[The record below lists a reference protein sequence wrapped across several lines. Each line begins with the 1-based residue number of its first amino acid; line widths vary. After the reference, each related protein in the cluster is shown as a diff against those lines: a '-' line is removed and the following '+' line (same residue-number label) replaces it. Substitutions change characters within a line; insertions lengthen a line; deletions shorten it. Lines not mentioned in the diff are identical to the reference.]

1 MLEKIKS
8 LEEKARQLEPN
19 DQNRLHWQRS
29 IEEYAFDFL
38 DKIKSNKAYVH
49 SESNGK
55 ELTEHPFSDQPIPI
69 EEALDI
75 LKKNVDTPGLNPA
88 SGGHLAYI
96 PGGGIFPTALGDY
109 LAAITNRYAGIFFG
123 GPGAVRMENML
134 IKWMCQVMG
143 YPENSSGNLASGGS
157 IGNLIAIVTARD
169 FKKIEPQN
177 IPNSVIYLT
186 SQVHHCVQK
195 AIRIAGLNQ
204 AQTTYIPVDQHFKMD
219 TNALRTQIQKD
230 LAEGKKP
237 FLLIG
242 SAGTTDV
249 GAIDP
254 LEELADI
261 AEEHDLW
268 FHVDGAYGGFFMLA
282 DSVKSKLKGIERSDS
297 LVIDPHKGLFLSYGL
312 GTVLIKNVK
321 AQQDAHFY
329 QANYMQDALLNTEEI
344 SPADLSPEL
353 TKHFR
358 GLRLWLPLQLFGI
371 APFKAGLEEK
381 LMLTQYFYGKIQE
394 LGFEVGPFPELSV
407 MIYRYVPEHGDANE
421 FNAQLI
427 QYVHQ
432 DGRVFLSSTTIE
444 GVYWIR
450 LAVLA
455 FRTHL
460 DTINLCLKVLE
471 EGVQMLKEKIMTG
484 EEKKQSF

>member
-1 MLEKIKS
+1 MINKIKALEK
-8 LEEKARQLEPN
+8 KALNLEPN
-19 DQNRLHWQRS
+19 AKNRLHWQRQV
-29 IEEYAFDFL
+29 EEYAFHFIDNISKEKTF
-38 DKIKSNKAYVH
+38 IKSD
-49 SESNGK
+49 ENGK
-55 ELTEHPFSDQPIPI
+55 NLMLHPIQDEPISI
-69 EEALDI
+69 EKTLEI
-75 LKKNVDTPGLNPA
+75 LKENVDTPGLNPA

-109 LAAITNRYAGIFFG
+109 LAAVTNRYAGIFFG

-134 IKWMCQVMG
+134 IRWMCSVMG
-143 YPENSSGNLASGGS
+143 YPESASGNLASGGS

-169 FKKIEPQN
+169 YKNIEPLT
-177 IPNSVIYLT
+177 ISKSVIYLT

-195 AIRIAGLNQ
+195 AIRIAGLKQ
-204 AQTTYIPVDQHFKMD
+204 AQITYIPVDEHFKMD
-219 TNALRTQIQKD
+219 TKILRQQIQGD
-230 LAEGKKP
+230 IESGKNP

-254 LEELADI
+254 LDDLADI
-261 AEEHDLW
+261 AQEFDLW
-268 FHVDGAYGGFFMLA
+268 FHVDGAYGGFFNLTE
-282 DSVKSKLKGIERSDS
+282 DGQKKLKGIERSDS

-312 GTVLIKNVK
+312 GAVLIKNVK
-321 AQQDAHFY
+321 AQQEAHFY

-358 GLRLWLPLQLFGI
+358 GLRLWLPLQLFGL
-371 APFKAGLEEK
+371 APFKAGLDEK
-381 LMLTQYFYGKIQE
+381 LLLTQYFYHEIKK

-407 MIYRYVPEHGDANE
+407 MIYRYVPENGDANE
-421 FNAQLI
+421 FNTKLI
-427 QYVHQ
+427 QYVHT

-444 GVYWIR
+444 GTYWLRI
-450 LAVLA
+450 AVLA

-460 DTINLCLKVLE
+460 ETIDLCLKVLK
-471 EGVQMLKEKIMTG
+471 EGVEYLKSE
-484 EEKKQSF
+484 

>member
-1 MLEKIKS
+1 MINKIKS
-8 LEEKARQLEPN
+8 LEKKARNLEPN
-19 DQNRLHWQRS
+19 PENRLHWQRKV
-29 IEEYAFDFL
+29 EEYAFHFIDNIS
-38 DKIKSNKAYVH
+38 KEKAYIKSDK
-49 SESNGK
+49 NGK
-55 ELTEHPFSDQPIPI
+55 NLLDHPIQDEPISI
-69 EEALDI
+69 EKTLEI
-75 LKKNVDTPGLNPA
+75 LKENVDTPGLNPA

-96 PGGGIFPTALGDY
+96 PGGGIYPTALGDY
-109 LAAITNRYAGIFFG
+109 LAAVTNRYAGIFFG

-134 IKWMCQVMG
+134 IRWMCSVMG
-143 YPENSSGNLASGGS
+143 YPESASGNLASGGS

-169 FKKIEPQN
+169 YKNIESLN
-177 IPNSVIYLT
+177 ISKSVIYLT

-195 AIRIAGLNQ
+195 AIRIAGLKQ
-204 AQTTYIPVDQHFKMD
+204 AQITYIPVDENFKMN
-219 TNALRTQIQKD
+219 TKVLRQQIQD
-230 LAEGKKP
+230 DIESGKNP

-254 LEELADI
+254 LDKLADI
-261 AEEHDLW
+261 ANEFNLW
-268 FHVDGAYGGFFMLA
+268 FHVDGAYGGFFNLTE
-282 DSVKSKLKGIERSDS
+282 DGKKKLKGIERSDS

-312 GTVLIKNVK
+312 GAVLIKDVK

-329 QANYMQDALLNTEEI
+329 QANYMQDSLLNTEEI

-358 GLRLWLPLQLFGI
+358 GLRLWLPLQLFGL
-371 APFKAGLEEK
+371 APFKAGLDEK
-381 LMLTQYFYGKIQE
+381 LMLTQYFYHEIQK

-407 MIYRYVPEHGDANE
+407 MIYRFVPEHGDANE
-421 FNAQLI
+421 FNTKLI

-444 GVYWIR
+444 GTYWIR
-450 LAVLA
+450 IAVLA

-460 DTINLCLKVLE
+460 ETVDLCLKVLK
-471 EGVQMLKEKIMTG
+471 EGVEYLKIEG
-484 EEKKQSF
+484 SEAGREN